1 MARRNNIEMVKPR
14 LILPVGYNELKKL
27 KVTNKIQVTKVMHQ
41 GENRIMFIL
50 PDFGVAWL
58 VTRTDELRRLS
69 EAIDDLLDEYE
80 Y

>member
-14 LILPVGYNELKKL
+14 LIKPIGFAELQSL
-27 KVTNKIQVTKVMHQ
+27 RLTSKIKVTKVMHQ

>member
-27 KVTNKIQVTKVMHQ
+27 KVTNKIQVTRVHHH
-41 GENRIMFIL
+41 GENRIAFVL
-50 PDFGVAWL
+50 PDFGTAWL
-58 VTRTDELRRLS
+58 VTSTDELRRLRA
-69 EAIDDLLDEYE
+69 AIDDLLEEYE

>member
-1 MARRNNIEMVKPR
+1 
-14 LILPVGYNELKKL
+14 
-27 KVTNKIQVTKVMHQ
+27 
-41 GENRIMFIL
+41 MFIL